1 MHTPEQLRLQL
12 KQQQRRTRGLGLAHV
27 AVYVAA
33 VVLLLLRMEAP
44 AMVLGAGNAILYFLF
59 VRRLLTRYSQAVT
72 NANLLCG
79 LCQPLEEAWC
89 TENTCMTEGEF
100 EDLKLLP
107 LRRGKGSSLMAHN
120 GFAGNLGQL
129 GRIVWA
135 AQLQHV
141 AQPPQLRTS
150 IAGEAP
156 LLMASSRRLLF
167 HHAPLG
173 LHPQAQGWALSQ
185 LIYVHADLLHLA
197 STS

>member
-79 LCQPLEEAWC
+79 LCQPIWKHSTVGMSSQRNHTNSCPCSSSCSFA
-89 TENTCMTEGEF
+89 
-100 EDLKLLP
+100 
-107 LRRGKGSSLMAHN
+107 LRIL
-120 GFAGNLGQL
+120 
-129 GRIVWA
+129 
-135 AQLQHV
+135 
-141 AQPPQLRTS
+141 
-150 IAGEAP
+150 
-156 LLMASSRRLLF
+156 
-167 HHAPLG
+167 
-173 LHPQAQGWALSQ
+173 
-185 LIYVHADLLHLA
+185 
-197 STS
+197 